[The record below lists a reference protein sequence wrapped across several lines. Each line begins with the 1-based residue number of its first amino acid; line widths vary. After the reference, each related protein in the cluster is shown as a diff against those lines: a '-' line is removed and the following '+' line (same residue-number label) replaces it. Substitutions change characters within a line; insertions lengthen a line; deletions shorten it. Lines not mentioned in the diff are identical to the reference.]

1 MSSFDKNLMKKI
13 KPLIDLWYPDSKS
26 GWSRPDRV
34 TTTREYQNFTVDYV
48 YFKNFSKFISP
59 VISHRE
65 WKRLRKTKTRFTR
78 LTCCPEPISVMH
90 PIMRDWDQDISRH
103 GQQYRTTDRLPRN
116 VQHYTVLLHQGTFGE
131 KPFGKGYYEVVVTE
145 EFNLPCSERTSLV
158 YDLDGVFI
166 ESD

>member
-13 KPLIDLWYPDSKS
+13 KPLINLEYTDSKS
-26 GWSRPDRV
+26 GWSYPDRV

-48 YFKNFSKFISP
+48 YFNNSNKFET

-65 WKRLRKTKTRFTR
+65 WKTLPKTGFKR

-90 PIMRDWDQDISRH
+90 PIMRDWDRDISKH
-103 GQQYRTTDRLPRN
+103 GREYRNTDDLPRN
-116 VQHYTVLLHQGTFGE
+116 VQHYTVLLHQGKYGE

-145 EFNLPCSERTSLV
+145 EYNLPCSERTSLT
-158 YDLDGVFI
+158 YDLDGQLI
-166 ESD
+166 RS